1 MEKIAAKILAEV
13 LKRLSPEL
21 KAFIAEKIQEF
32 EVKAKASENP
42 WDDLFVMVLKIIFD
56 IE

>member
-32 EVKAKASENP
+32 DVKAKASENP